1 MGLLGISLIVASVVL
16 FCLRPPAWLPRF
28 FGAGQQP
35 RLDPPPSQ
43 APQNRDNE
51 KDGAAEARGVQKAE
65 ATVNGGAASAPQQA
79 AKAELDRAAMPPP
92 PVIAMPSEGK
102 KKTALNDEDG
112 DSTPKASAAERNDP
126 VPTFTLS
133 GLEDDQP
140 SSNVSRPAPIA
151 ALRPTPGLM
160 APPPLPPT
168 RNPIP
173 ARNPYAP
180 PSRPSPLPN
189 RAPGTSTLPLPR
201 SAPSSSSP
209 SSLAPPPTH
218 TTKPA
223 KPSRAVVLS
232 PGHSPLDWARL
243 SSHPG
248 ADLRG
253 LGPNAPYQRV
263 TPSALRAHNGR
274 RGRDAW
280 TVLGGRVYNVTPY
293 VPFHPGGGPELLR
306 GAGKDGTRLFGEV
319 HPWVNYEGMLA
330 SCLVGILVGEEEE
343 AGGGEM
349 EEMD

>member
-51 KDGAAEARGVQKAE
+51 KDGAAEASGVRKAE
-65 ATVNGGAASAPQQA
+65 AT
-79 AKAELDRAAMPPP
+79 
-92 PVIAMPSEGK
+92 GK
-102 KKTALNDEDG
+102 NKTALNDEDG

-133 GLEDDQP
+133 GLDDDQP
-140 SSNVSRPAPIA
+140 SSNAPRPTPIA
-151 ALRPTPGLM
+151 APRPTPGLM
-160 APPPLPPT
+160 APPPRPPT
-168 RNPIP
+168 RNHIP

-201 SAPSSSSP
+201 SAPS